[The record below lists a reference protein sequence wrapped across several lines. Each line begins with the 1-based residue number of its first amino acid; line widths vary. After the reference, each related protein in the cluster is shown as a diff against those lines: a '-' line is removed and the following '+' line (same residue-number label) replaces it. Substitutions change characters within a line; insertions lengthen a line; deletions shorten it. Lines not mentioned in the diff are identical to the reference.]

1 MNFEQIFGKAEW
13 IGAPEGSGFVTV
25 RDSFDAHAGEKAE
38 ITILGF
44 GRFIL
49 YINGERA
56 HEDYFLPLNTFFENK
71 ESYRVLKG
79 RVFGTRAYP
88 CKFDISHLIHEGKNS
103 IAVMLG
109 GGWYVGSDVY
119 AGKSQGYFG
128 FPKLCYRINIGD
140 REHLSSTA
148 AKYSEY
154 FVKKSAYNAGEEFD
168 FADCGMEIADE
179 CYDDSAWASCV
190 PAEPLETD
198 LYAFSDCPTDKL
210 IREIKPTVND
220 LGVYDAGLNLTG
232 FPVLI
237 SGGGDVEVVVSEEI
251 NPDGT
256 LDEVHI
262 DWQFLRF
269 KNTKKGQRLTP
280 LFTWLG
286 FRYFKIIGDAE
297 VECVQQIHADVKV
310 TSTFD
315 SDNETINWV
324 YKTFIHTMLS
334 NMHEGQP
341 SDCPQIERRGYTG
354 DGQITAPA
362 VFRTLGAKEF
372 YKKWIADIADAQDRK
387 TGLVQNTAPFTSSG
401 GGPGGWGIA
410 IIKVPY
416 EYWKYYGDERP
427 ARLIFHEMMHYLD
440 FMETHCD
447 FGLVTRTEPA
457 GSWCLGDW
465 CLPYLKAEIPP
476 AFVNTYYYIKAM
488 EMGRE
493 LAAVF
498 GHPEYVM
505 LLDDRIAYHKKAF
518 NAAYFNDF
526 PRHGCQYL
534 GGTQGADA
542 FALDIG
548 LGNESTVK
556 CFIEK
561 YEKLDTF
568 DTGIFGTEIVTRL
581 LFKYGRGDIA
591 LKLITA
597 EEPYGFGAWKKQ
609 GATTFWEYWLK
620 PSRSLS
626 HPMFGSVVASF
637 FDGILGITQNEGS
650 LGYASVTVKP
660 ADIKGLDRVS
670 GSITTPR
677 GVISVSYERNAEG
690 KLDVKVDAPKSVKV
704 KVVE

>member
-1 MNFEQIFGKAEW
+1 MNFEQIFGQAEW
-13 IGAPEGSGFVTV
+13 IGAPDGSGYVTV
-25 RDSFDAHAGEKAE
+25 RDYFEAKEGEKAE

-44 GRFIL
+44 GRFVL
-49 YINGERA
+49 YVNGKRA
-56 HEDYFLPLNTFFENK
+56 HDDFFLPLNTYFENT
-71 ESYRVLKG
+71 ETYRPYEG
-79 RVFGTRAYP
+79 FVFGTRAYP
-88 CKFDISHLIHEGKNS
+88 CKFDISHLVHGGKNN
-103 IAVMLG
+103 ITVMLG
-109 GGWYVGSDVY
+109 GGWYTGSDVY
-119 AGKSQGYFG
+119 AGKTQGYFG
-128 FPKLCYRINIGD
+128 LPKLCYKINIG
-140 REHLSSTA
+140 EEVHYSSTN
-148 AKYSEY
+148 AKYSKY
-154 FVKKSAYNAGEEFD
+154 FVEESAYNAGESYD
-168 FADCGMEIADE
+168 FKDCGMEISDE
-179 CYDDSAWASCV
+179 CYDDSAWECCV
-190 PAEPLETD
+190 LAKPLETD

-210 IREIKPTVND
+210 IREIKPTVSS

-232 FPVLI
+232 FPVLV
-237 SGGGDVEVVVSEEI
+237 SGGGDVEVIVSEDI

-256 LDEVHI
+256 IDEVHTHR
-262 DWQFLRF
+262 QFLKF
-269 KNTKKGQRLTP
+269 KNTKKGQRLVP

-286 FRYFKIIGDAE
+286 FRYFKIVGDAE

-315 SDNETINWV
+315 SDNETLNWV
-324 YKTFIHTMLS
+324 YNTFIHTMLS

-354 DGQITAPA
+354 DGQVTAPA

-387 TGLVQNTAPFTSSG
+387 TGMVQNTAPFTRSG

-440 FMETHCD
+440 FMEDHCD
-447 FGLVTRTEPA
+447 FGLVTRTEPK
-457 GSWCLGDW
+457 GVWCLGEW

-476 AFVNTYYYIKAM
+476 AFVNTYFYIKAM
-488 EMGRE
+488 QMGAE

-505 LLDDRIAYHKKAF
+505 ILNDRIEYHKKAF

-526 PRHGCQYL
+526 ARHGCQYL

-556 CFIEK
+556 SFIEK

-568 DTGIFGTEIVTRL
+568 DTGIFGTEVVTRM

-609 GATTFWEYWLK
+609 GATSFWEYWMK

-626 HPMFGSVVASF
+626 HPMFGSPVASF
-637 FDGILGITQNEGS
+637 FDGILGIQQCEDS
-650 LGYASVTVKP
+650 IGYTKVKIAP
-660 ADIKGLDRVS
+660 PDIGLDRVS
-670 GSITTPR
+670 GSITTPK
-677 GVISVSYERNAEG
+677 GVISVSYTRNADG
-690 KLDVKVDAPKSVKV
+690 KLDVKVDVPNGVKV
-704 KVVE
+704 KEN

>member
-1 MNFEQIFGKAEW
+1 MNFERFFGKASW
-13 IGAPEGSGFVTV
+13 IGALEGSGYITV
-25 RDSFDAHAGEKAE
+25 RDSFDAKKGEKTE

-44 GRFIL
+44 GRFVL
-49 YINGERA
+49 YVNGKRA
-56 HEDYFLPLNTFFENK
+56 HDDYFLPLNTFFENK
-71 ESYRVLKG
+71 ESYRVLRG

-88 CKFDISHLIHEGKNS
+88 CKFDISHLVHEGKNN
-103 IAVMLG
+103 ITVLLG
-109 GGWYVGSDVY
+109 GGWYTGSDVY
-119 AGKSQGYFG
+119 AGKTQGYFG
-128 FPKLCYRINIGD
+128 FPKVCYKINVGD
-140 REHLSSTA
+140 EVFYSSTN
-148 AKYSEY
+148 AKYSKY
-154 FVKKSAYNAGEEFD
+154 FVEKSAYNAGEIYD
-168 FADCGMEIADE
+168 FKDFGMEIVDE
-179 CYDDSAWASCV
+179 NYDDSSWSNAV

-220 LGVYDAGLNLTG
+220 KGVYDASLNLTG

-237 SGGGDVEVVVSEEI
+237 SGGGDVEVIVSEDI

-256 LDEVHI
+256 LDEEHT
-262 DWQFLRF
+262 DWQFLKF
-269 KNTKKGQRLTP
+269 KNTKKGQRLVP

-286 FRYFKIIGDAE
+286 FRYFKIIGEAE
-297 VECVQQIHADVKV
+297 VECVQQIHTDVKV

-315 SDNETINWV
+315 SSNETLNWV
-324 YKTFIHTMLS
+324 YNTFIHTMLS

-372 YKKWIADIADAQDRK
+372 YKKWIADIADAQDRV

-440 FMETHCD
+440 FMEEHCD

-457 GSWCLGDW
+457 GAWCLGEW
-465 CLPYLKAEIPP
+465 CLPYLKPELPP
-476 AFVNTYYYIKAM
+476 PFVNTYFYIKAM
-488 EMGRE
+488 QMGAE
-493 LAAVF
+493 LANVF

-505 LLDDRIAYHKKAF
+505 LLNDRIEHHKKAI
-518 NAAYFNDF
+518 NAAYLNDF
-526 PRHGCQYL
+526 PRYGTQYL

-548 LGNESTVK
+548 LGNESTVQ
-556 CFIEK
+556 CLIDK
-561 YEKLDTF
+561 YDKLDTF
-568 DTGIFGTEIVTRL
+568 DTGIFGTEVVTRM

-591 LKLITA
+591 VKLITA

-609 GATTFWEYWLK
+609 GATTFWEYWMK

-626 HPMFGSVVASF
+626 HPMFGSPVASF
-637 FDGILGITQNEGS
+637 FDGILGIEQCEGS
-650 LGYASVTVKP
+650 IGYSKITVKP

-670 GSITTPR
+670 GSITTPK
-677 GVISVSYERNAEG
+677 GVISVSYTRKEDG
-690 KLDVKVDAPKSVKV
+690 TLDVKVDAPQGVKIV
-704 KVVE
+704 K

>member
-1 MNFEQIFGKAEW
+1 
-13 IGAPEGSGFVTV
+13 
-25 RDSFDAHAGEKAE
+25 
-38 ITILGF
+38 
-44 GRFIL
+44 
-49 YINGERA
+49 
-56 HEDYFLPLNTFFENK
+56 
-71 ESYRVLKG
+71 
-79 RVFGTRAYP
+79 
-88 CKFDISHLIHEGKNS
+88 
-103 IAVMLG
+103 
-109 GGWYVGSDVY
+109 
-119 AGKSQGYFG
+119 
-128 FPKLCYRINIGD
+128 
-140 REHLSSTA
+140 
-148 AKYSEY
+148 
-154 FVKKSAYNAGEEFD
+154 
-168 FADCGMEIADE
+168 MEISDE
-179 CYDDSAWASCV
+179 CYDDSAWECCV
-190 PAEPLETD
+190 LAKPLETD

-210 IREIKPTVND
+210 IREIKPTVSS

-232 FPVLI
+232 FPVLV
-237 SGGGDVEVVVSEEI
+237 SGGGDVEVIVSEDI

-256 LDEVHI
+256 IDEVHTHR
-262 DWQFLRF
+262 QFLKF
-269 KNTKKGQRLTP
+269 KNTKKGQRLVP

-286 FRYFKIIGDAE
+286 FRYFKIVGDAE

-315 SDNETINWV
+315 SDNETLNWV
-324 YKTFIHTMLS
+324 YNTFIHTMLS

-354 DGQITAPA
+354 DGQVTAPA

-387 TGLVQNTAPFTSSG
+387 TGMVQNTAPFTRSG

-440 FMETHCD
+440 FMEDHCD
-447 FGLVTRTEPA
+447 FGLVTRTEPK
-457 GSWCLGDW
+457 GVWCLGEW

-476 AFVNTYYYIKAM
+476 AFVNTYFYIKAM
-488 EMGRE
+488 QMGAE

-505 LLDDRIAYHKKAF
+505 ILNDRIEYHKKAF

-526 PRHGCQYL
+526 ARHGCQYL

-556 CFIEK
+556 SFIEK

-568 DTGIFGTEIVTRL
+568 DTGIFGTEVVTRM

-609 GATTFWEYWLK
+609 GATSFWEYWMK

-626 HPMFGSVVASF
+626 HPMFGSPVASF
-637 FDGILGITQNEGS
+637 FDGILGIQQCEDS
-650 LGYASVTVKP
+650 IGYAKVKIAP
-660 ADIKGLDRVS
+660 PDIGLDRVS
-670 GSITTPR
+670 GSITTPK
-677 GVISVSYERNAEG
+677 GVISVSYTRNADG
-690 KLDVKVDAPKSVKV
+690 KLDVKVDVPNGVKV
-704 KVVE
+704 KEN

>member
-1 MNFEQIFGKAEW
+1 MNFEKFFGNAQW
-13 IGAPEGSGFVTV
+13 IGAPEGSKYVTV
-25 RDSFDAHAGEKAE
+25 RDYFDINRVEKTE

-44 GRFIL
+44 GRFVL
-49 YINGERA
+49 YVNGKRA
-56 HEDYFLPLNTFFENK
+56 HDDYFLPLNTFFESK
-71 ESYRVLKG
+71 DSYRAIKG
-79 RVFGTRAYP
+79 RVLGTRAYP
-88 CKFDISHLIHEGKNS
+88 CKFDITSLVHEGKNN
-103 IAVMLG
+103 ITVMLG
-109 GGWYVGSDVY
+109 GGWYTGSDVY

-128 FPKLCYRINIGD
+128 YQKLCYKINVGN
-140 REHLSSTA
+140 EEFYSTTK

-154 FVKKSAYNAGEEFD
+154 FVEKSAYNAGEIYDFKEF
-168 FADCGMEIADE
+168 GMEIIEED
-179 CYDDSAWASCV
+179 YDDSSWNNAV
-190 PAEPLETD
+190 LAEPLKTD
-198 LYAFSDCPTDKL
+198 LYAFSNCPTDKL
-210 IREIKPTVND
+210 VRTIIPTVND
-220 LGVYDAGLNLTG
+220 KGVYDASLNLTG

-237 SGGGDVEVVVSEEI
+237 SEGGDVKVIVSEDI

-256 LDEVHI
+256 LDEIHI
-262 DWQFLRF
+262 DWQFLEF
-269 KNTKKGQRLTP
+269 KNTQKGQVLEP

-286 FRYFKIIGDAE
+286 FRYFKIEGNAR
-297 VECVQQIHADVKV
+297 VECVKQIHSDVKV
-310 TSTFD
+310 TSTFE
-315 SDNETINWV
+315 SDNETLNWV

-362 VFRTLGAKEF
+362 VFRTLDAKEF
-372 YKKWIADIADAQDRK
+372 YKKWIADISDAQDRK

-440 FMETHCD
+440 FMENHCD

-457 GSWCLGDW
+457 GAWCLGEW

-476 AFVNTYYYIKAM
+476 AFVNTYFYIKAM
-488 EMGRE
+488 QMGAE
-493 LAAVF
+493 LANVF

-505 LLDDRIAYHKKAF
+505 LLNDRIEYHKKAI

-548 LGNESTVK
+548 LGNESTVQ
-556 CFIEK
+556 CLIEK
-561 YEKLDTF
+561 YDKLDTF
-568 DTGIFGTEIVTRL
+568 DTGIFGTEVVTRM

-591 LKLITA
+591 VKLITA

-609 GATTFWEYWLK
+609 GATTFWEYWMK

-626 HPMFGSVVASF
+626 HPMFGSPVASF
-637 FDGILGITQNEGS
+637 FDGILGIEQCEGS
-650 LGYASVTVKP
+650 IGYAKVRINP
-660 ADIKGLDRVS
+660 PDIKGLDRAS
-670 GSITTPR
+670 GSITTPK
-677 GVISVSYERNAEG
+677 GVISVSYTRKDDG
-690 KLDVKVDAPKSVKV
+690 TLDVKVDAPEGVKIV
-704 KVVE
+704 K

>member
-1 MNFEQIFGKAEW
+1 MNFERFFGKASW
-13 IGAPEGSGFVTV
+13 IGAPEGSGYIAV
-25 RDSFDAHAGEKAE
+25 RDSFDAKKGEKTE

-44 GRFIL
+44 GRFVL
-49 YINGERA
+49 YVNGKRA
-56 HEDYFLPLNTFFENK
+56 HDDYFLPLNTFFENK
-71 ESYRVLKG
+71 ESYRVLRG

-88 CKFDISHLIHEGKNS
+88 CKFDISHLVHEGKNN
-103 IAVMLG
+103 ITVLLG
-109 GGWYVGSDVY
+109 GGWYTGSDVY
-119 AGKSQGYFG
+119 AGKTQGYFG
-128 FPKLCYRINIGD
+128 LPKVCYKINVGD
-140 REHLSSTA
+140 EVFYSSTN
-148 AKYSEY
+148 AKYSKY
-154 FVKKSAYNAGEEFD
+154 FVEKSAYNAGEIYD
-168 FADCGMEIADE
+168 FKDFGMEITE
-179 CYDDSAWASCV
+179 ENYDDSSWSNAV

-220 LGVYDAGLNLTG
+220 KGVYDATLNLTG
-232 FPVLI
+232 FPVLV
-237 SGGGDVEVVVSEEI
+237 SEGGDVKVIVSEEI

-256 LDEVHI
+256 IDEEHI
-262 DWQFLRF
+262 CRQFLEF
-269 KNTKKGQRLTP
+269 KNTKKGQVLEP
-280 LFTWLG
+280 IFTWLG
-286 FRYFKIIGDAE
+286 FRYFKVEGNAR
-297 VECVQQIHADVKV
+297 VECVKQIHADVKV

-315 SDNETINWV
+315 SDNETLNWV

-372 YKKWIADIADAQDRK
+372 YKKWIADIADAQDRV

-440 FMETHCD
+440 FMEEHCD

-457 GSWCLGDW
+457 GAWCLGEW
-465 CLPYLKAEIPP
+465 CLPYLKPELPP
-476 AFVNTYYYIKAM
+476 PFVNTYFYIKAM
-488 EMGRE
+488 QMGAE
-493 LAAVF
+493 LANVF

-505 LLDDRIAYHKKAF
+505 LLNDRIEHHKKAI
-518 NAAYFNDF
+518 NAAYLNDF
-526 PRHGCQYL
+526 PRYGTQYL

-548 LGNESTVK
+548 LGNESTVQ
-556 CFIEK
+556 CLIDK
-561 YEKLDTF
+561 YDKLDTF
-568 DTGIFGTEIVTRL
+568 DTGIFGTEVVTRM

-591 LKLITA
+591 VKLITA
-597 EEPYGFGAWKKQ
+597 EDPYGFGAWKKQ
-609 GATTFWEYWLK
+609 GATTFWEYWMK

-626 HPMFGSVVASF
+626 HPMFGSPVASF
-637 FDGILGITQNEGS
+637 FDGILGIEQCEGS
-650 LGYASVTVKP
+650 IGYSKITVKP

-670 GSITTPR
+670 GSITTPK
-677 GVISVSYERNAEG
+677 GVISVSYTRKEDG
-690 KLDVKVDAPKSVKV
+690 TLDVKVDAPQGVKIV
-704 KVVE
+704 K

>member
-13 IGAPEGSGFVTV
+13 IGAPEDAGYVTI
-25 RDSFDAHAGEKAE
+25 RDSFEAKADEKCE

-49 YINGERA
+49 YVNGKRA
-56 HEDYFLPLNTFFENK
+56 HDDYFLPINTFFENK
-71 ESYRVLKG
+71 ESYRALKG
-79 RVFGTRAYP
+79 RVLGTRAYP
-88 CKFDISHLIHEGKNS
+88 CKFDISGLIHEGKNS

-109 GGWYVGSDVY
+109 GGWYTGSDIY

-128 FPKLCYRINIGD
+128 FPKLCYKINIGD
-140 REHLSSTA
+140 EVHYSSTS
-148 AKYSEY
+148 AKYSKY
-154 FVKKSAYNAGEEFD
+154 FVEKSAYNAGEIYD
-168 FADCGMEIADE
+168 FKDFGMEIADE
-179 CYDDSAWASCV
+179 CYDDSAWKNCV
-190 PAEPLETD
+190 IAEPLKTD

-220 LGVYDAGLNLTG
+220 KGIYDAGANLTG
-232 FPVLI
+232 FPILI
-237 SGGGDVEVVVSEEI
+237 SGGGDVEVIVSEDI

-262 DWQFLRF
+262 DWQFLKF
-269 KNTKKGQRLTP
+269 KNTKKGQRLAP

-286 FRYFKIIGDAE
+286 FRYFKVVGDAE
-297 VECVQQIHADVKV
+297 VECVQQIHADIKV

-315 SDNETINWV
+315 SSNETLNWV
-324 YKTFIHTMLS
+324 YDTFIHTMLS

-440 FMETHCD
+440 FMEEHCD

-457 GSWCLGDW
+457 GSWCLGEW

-476 AFVNTYYYIKAM
+476 AFVNTYFYIKAM
-488 EMGRE
+488 QMGAE
-493 LAAVF
+493 LSDVF

-505 LLDDRIAYHKKAF
+505 LLNDRIEHHKKAF

-534 GGTQGADA
+534 GGVQGADA

-561 YEKLDTF
+561 YESLDTF
-568 DTGIFGTEIVTRL
+568 DTGIFGTEVVTRM

-609 GATTFWEYWLK
+609 GATTFWEYWMK

-626 HPMFGSVVASF
+626 HPMFGSPVASF
-637 FDGILGITQNEGS
+637 FDGILGIEQCEGS
-650 LGYASVTVKP
+650 IGYAKVKISP
-660 ADIKGLDRVS
+660 PDIGLDRAA
-670 GSITTPR
+670 GSITTPK
-677 GVISVSYERNAEG
+677 GVISVSYTRQADGN
-690 KLDVKVDAPKSVKV
+690 LDVKIDVPEGV
-704 KVVE
+704 KVVK

>member
-13 IGAPEGSGFVTV
+13 IGAPEDAGYVTI
-25 RDSFDAHAGEKAE
+25 RDSFEAKADEKCE

-49 YINGERA
+49 YVNGKRA
-56 HEDYFLPLNTFFENK
+56 HDDYFLPINTFFENK
-71 ESYRVLKG
+71 ESYRALKG
-79 RVFGTRAYP
+79 RVLGTRAYP
-88 CKFDISHLIHEGKNS
+88 CKFDISGLIHEGKNS

-109 GGWYVGSDVY
+109 GGWYTGSDIY

-128 FPKLCYRINIGD
+128 FPKLCYKINIGD
-140 REHLSSTA
+140 EIHYSSTS
-148 AKYSEY
+148 AKYSKY
-154 FVKKSAYNAGEEFD
+154 FVEKSAYNAGEIYD
-168 FADCGMEIADE
+168 FKDFGMEIADE
-179 CYDDSAWASCV
+179 CYDDSAWKNCV
-190 PAEPLETD
+190 IAEPLKTD

-220 LGVYDAGLNLTG
+220 KGIYDAGANLTG
-232 FPVLI
+232 FPILV
-237 SGGGDVEVVVSEEI
+237 SGGGDVEVIVSEDI

-262 DWQFLRF
+262 DWQFLKF
-269 KNTKKGQRLTP
+269 KNTKKGQRLAP

-286 FRYFKIIGDAE
+286 FRYFKVVGDAE
-297 VECVQQIHADVKV
+297 VECVQQIHADIKV

-315 SDNETINWV
+315 SSNETLNWV
-324 YKTFIHTMLS
+324 YNTFIHTMLS

-440 FMETHCD
+440 FMEEHCD

-457 GSWCLGDW
+457 GSWCLGEW

-476 AFVNTYYYIKAM
+476 AFVNTYFYIKAM
-488 EMGRE
+488 QMGAE
-493 LAAVF
+493 LSDVF

-505 LLDDRIAYHKKAF
+505 LLNDRIEHHKKAF

-526 PRHGCQYL
+526 WRHGCQYL
-534 GGTQGADA
+534 GGVQGADA

-548 LGNESTVK
+548 LGNENTVK

-561 YEKLDTF
+561 YESLDTF
-568 DTGIFGTEIVTRL
+568 DTGIFGTEVVTRM

-609 GATTFWEYWLK
+609 GATTFWEYWMK

-626 HPMFGSVVASF
+626 HPMFGSPVASF
-637 FDGILGITQNEGS
+637 FDGILGIEQCEGS
-650 LGYASVTVKP
+650 IGYAKVKISP
-660 ADIKGLDRVS
+660 PDVGLDRAA
-670 GSITTPR
+670 GSITTPK
-677 GVISVSYERNAEG
+677 GVISVSYTRQTDG
-690 KLDVKVDAPKSVKV
+690 HLDVKIDVPEGV
-704 KVVE
+704 KVVK